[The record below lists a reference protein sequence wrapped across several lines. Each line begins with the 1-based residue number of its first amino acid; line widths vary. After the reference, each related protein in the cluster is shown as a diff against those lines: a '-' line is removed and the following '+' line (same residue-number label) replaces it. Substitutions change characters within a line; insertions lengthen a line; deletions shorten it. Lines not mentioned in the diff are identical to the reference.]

1 MGEGIF
7 AFTFL
12 KVNFQIMS
20 DGPTKYKGIIFFVKS
35 FFLREIE
42 ISIADMLSM
51 CVYLNLWNKDL
62 VLFPSNHLFYYE
74 RLLV

>member
-12 KVNFQIMS
+12 EVNFQIMS
-20 DGPTKYKGIIFFVKS
+20 DGPTKYKGILFFVKS
-35 FFLREIE
+35 FLLREIE

-51 CVYLNLWNKDL
+51 CVYLNL
-62 VLFPSNHLFYYE
+62 
-74 RLLV
+74 